1 MEGGEPEKKDNNN
14 NAESDDDEE
23 SEEEISQEQLDTQ
36 LIQACKENNMEEVNA
51 MLAAGADP
59 TCRKDGWSSLLWAA
73 CNGNEDLVRILINKD
88 AGAEY
93 LNRGASDVD
102 EI

>member
-1 MEGGEPEKKDNNN
+1 
-14 NAESDDDEE
+14 
-23 SEEEISQEQLDTQ
+23 
-36 LIQACKENNMEEVNA
+36 MEEVNA
-51 MLAAGADP
+51 MLTAGADP

-93 LNRGASDVD
+93 INR
-102 EI
+102 